1 MKYLYDLLVRTLKVV
16 KKYLATDETSNDMY
30 WRMSYAW
37 EKSLKVILSC
47 TNLEELRTAGI
58 YVKGFNSVYGDEF
71 PFEYTLLLT
80 EYNCK
85 LKELKI
91 DNKIDD
97 IHFISEVASIDENT
111 KVEVA

>member
-1 MKYLYDLLVRTLKVV
+1 MKYIYDLLVRALRVV
-16 KKYLATDETSNDMY
+16 KKYLVTDETSNDMY

-58 YVKGFNSVYGDEF
+58 YVKGFNSVYGEEY
-71 PFEYTLLLT
+71 PFEYTLLLI

-97 IHFISEVASIDENT
+97 IHFISKVSSID
-111 KVEVA
+111 